1 MAEIRELTIEKLV
14 YGGDGLARIP
24 SSDGRQQA
32 VFVPFVLPGEV
43 VRVELEPPARGRTT
57 ARLLEVLQPAP
68 ERIAPPCEYF
78 GRCGGCQL
86 QHAPAER
93 QLELKRGMLIE
104 TLRRTG
110 GLIPGEAWTGD
121 VVLHAAEPWAYRNRV
136 RLQRTPEG
144 VGYYERD
151 SHRVL
156 PVTHCPIASAS
167 IEGAIGTLAPGE
179 REEIELAVDNDDHG
193 LASDAPLEFSVAS
206 HRYRVSAGSFFQVNR
221 FLTEELVE
229 VVAGG
234 VSGGVAGSTAIDL
247 FSGVG
252 LFALPLVDRGFT
264 RVHAVESHPAAYED
278 LRFNVASAEAVR
290 ASRRPALE
298 FVRQWKYGPP
308 DLIVADPPRTGL
320 GREMVAALLE
330 AAPRRLHLVSCDP
343 STLGRDLR
351 GLLAA
356 GYAITEMH
364 LLDLFPQTYHLET
377 VVKLSL
383 G

>member
-24 SSDGRQQA
+24 STDGRQQA

-57 ARLLEVLQPAP
+57 ARVIEILQPAP
-68 ERIAPPCEYF
+68 ERITPLCEYF

-86 QHAPAER
+86 QHAPAEL

-121 VVLHAAEPWAYRNRV
+121 VALHAAEPWAYRNRV

-167 IEGAIGTLAPGE
+167 IEAAIGTLAPGE

-193 LASDAPLEFSVAS
+193 LASDAPLEFSAAG

-229 VVAGG
+229 VVTGG
-234 VSGGVAGSTAIDL
+234 VSGTAGSTAIDL

-252 LFALPLVDRGFT
+252 LFALPLVDRGFS
-264 RVHAVESHPAAYED
+264 RVHAVESHPAAYEA
-278 LRFNVASAEAVR
+278 LRFNVASAKAVR

-308 DLIVADPPRTGL
+308 DLVVADPPRTGL

-343 STLGRDLR
+343 ATLGRDLR

-356 GYAITEMH
+356 GYRITEMH